1 MVVSVNLADFA
12 ELKGYGFS
20 VSYDPST
27 FEFVRIEALD
37 ERFGAAEIAQP
48 QVVADGD
55 GELSIVAYGDMLV
68 EGELMLDLVMR
79 PMMETENGLIEIS
92 QGQLADGSLGFN
104 QIASL
109 GAIAVET
116 RPEEFALRNNY
127 PNPFNPSTTIKYQ
140 LPDAGDVRLEIFN
153 VVGQSVRTLVDQQE
167 GAGRYEMQWDAT
179 NNNGQ
184 SLSSGVYFYRLQAG
198 EFQEVKKMLLMK

>member
-1 MVVSVNLADFA
+1 
-12 ELKGYGFS
+12 
-20 VSYDPST
+20 
-27 FEFVRIEALD
+27 
-37 ERFGAAEIAQP
+37 
-48 QVVADGD
+48 
-55 GELSIVAYGDMLV
+55 
-68 EGELMLDLVMR
+68 MLDLVIR
-79 PMMETENGLIEIS
+79 PIMETQNGLIEIS
-92 QGQLADGSLGFN
+92 RGDLADESLALN

-140 LPDAGDVRLEIFN
+140 LPDAADVRLEIYN

-167 GAGRYEMQWDAT
+167 AAGRYELQWDAT

-184 SLSSGVYFYRLQAG
+184 SLSSGIYFYRIQAG
-198 EFQEVKKMLLMK
+198 AFQEVKKMLLMK